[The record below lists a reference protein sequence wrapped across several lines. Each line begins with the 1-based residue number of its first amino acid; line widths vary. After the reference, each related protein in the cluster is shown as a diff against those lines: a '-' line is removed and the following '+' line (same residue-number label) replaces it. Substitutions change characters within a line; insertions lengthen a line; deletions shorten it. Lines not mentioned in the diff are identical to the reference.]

1 MNALMGLITA
11 ILMHYAQIHE
21 VVLLVLVPQA
31 LAAMEL
37 LVQVIKIDLYFSGIT
52 IIPIPVQMT
61 FM

>member
-1 MNALMGLITA
+1 MNAPMGLITA
-11 ILMHYAQIHE
+11 ILMQYAQIHE

-31 LAAMEL
+31 STAMEL

>member
-31 LAAMEL
+31 SAAMEL
-37 LVQVIKIDLYFSGIT
+37 LVQVIRIDLYFSAIT
-52 IIPIPVQMT
+52 IIPITVQMT
-61 FM
+61 FI

>member
-37 LVQVIKIDLYFSGIT
+37 LVQVIRIDLDFSAIT
-52 IIPIPVQMT
+52 IIPITVQMT
-61 FM
+61 FI

>member
-37 LVQVIKIDLYFSGIT
+37 LVQVIRIDLYFSAIT
-52 IIPIPVQMT
+52 IILITVQMT
-61 FM
+61 FI

>member
-1 MNALMGLITA
+1 
-11 ILMHYAQIHE
+11 MHYAQIHE

-37 LVQVIKIDLYFSGIT
+37 LVQVIRIDLDFSAIT